1 MVGHLAPNLQINIL
15 KFLSMLDTDM
25 YILLKQN
32 LIIIFNIFYYYKS
45 FCNQQMNYFIM
56 KWYTYSY
63 KSKCRNI
70 ASGNVNAIFQS
81 FISNVP
87 NARRAYD
94 GGQCGQV
101 ASKRVRVILA
111 VGAQSFN
118 STTPR
123 DIRVS
128 VQLAPHQKVSTFRFE
143 HDLEPVQYYILI
155 NEGTTDR
162 QFKYCIFISYCEII
176 FLMQIFFMFPG
187 TNIGYIGR
195 ADSWAMQNY
204 SRQDLWEHS
213 LFPSHW
219 RGCGLGCTRVQA
231 HRRCASSPW

>member
-1 MVGHLAPNLQINIL
+1 
-15 KFLSMLDTDM
+15 
-25 YILLKQN
+25 
-32 LIIIFNIFYYYKS
+32 
-45 FCNQQMNYFIM
+45 MNYWII

-63 KSKCRNI
+63 TSKCKYI
-70 ASGNVNAIFQS
+70 ATGNVNAIFQS

-176 FLMQIFFMFPG
+176 FLMQIFFMFPAPILG
-187 TNIGYIGR
+187 ILGVRTHELCKIIPAKIYGNIHYFHHTGAAVDWGAPGYRRTG
-195 ADSWAMQNY
+195 ASAPF
-204 SRQDLWEHS
+204 S
-213 LFPSHW
+213 LPSMVALK
-219 RGCGLGCTRVQA
+219 R
-231 HRRCASSPW
+231 

>member
-1 MVGHLAPNLQINIL
+1 M
-15 KFLSMLDTDM
+15 
-25 YILLKQN
+25 
-32 LIIIFNIFYYYKS
+32 
-45 FCNQQMNYFIM
+45 
-56 KWYTYSY
+56 
-63 KSKCRNI
+63 
-70 ASGNVNAIFQS
+70 
-81 FISNVP
+81 
-87 NARRAYD
+87 
-94 GGQCGQV
+94 
-101 ASKRVRVILA
+101 ILA

-128 VQLAPHQKVSTFRFE
+128 VQLARHQKVSTFRFE

-195 ADSWAMQNY
+195 ADS
-204 SRQDLWEHS
+204 
-213 LFPSHW
+213 
-219 RGCGLGCTRVQA
+219 
-231 HRRCASSPW
+231 